1 MKRKWRPCFVIS
13 RTKWDVVPEL
23 SLNGRD
29 NIDIVDEMKIVGFV
43 MRSDMKTISN
53 TNYLTT
59 KAYKR
64 MWLIR
69 RLKTLGAS
77 VSQLVDSLQ

>member
-1 MKRKWRPCFVIS
+1 MAINEKKTKAMFCNS
-13 RTKWDVVPEL
+13 RIKWDVIPEL

-53 TNYLTT
+53 TNYHN
-59 KAYKR
+59 
-64 MWLIR
+64 
-69 RLKTLGAS
+69 
-77 VSQLVDSLQ
+77 